1 MGDGKSDLTPEELKQ
16 REEDK
21 KQKLILT
28 EDQLREQAERKIAA
42 NKQRRLGLLETLL
55 KTSIAPQEDRVVV
68 WPDAV
73 EEKTESGLYKPE
85 VAIEKER
92 PHVGTV
98 ISVGP
103 GKRADEQ
110 ITHTLL
116 LNMLQY
122 GTDIPEKD
130 FDELKSQVFDMSIP
144 LKAGDRILYGRFAGT
159 PVEDPETKEMLL
171 IMRPTDIFAK
181 V

>member
-1 MGDGKSDLTPEELKQ
+1 MPGDELTPEQ
-16 REEDK
+16 RESVKNFVEEQEQKTKEIGEKIIDINKAK
-21 KQKLILT
+21 KKVTL
-28 EDQLREQAERKIAA
+28 EQLLHTRI
-42 NKQRRLGLLETLL
+42 T
-55 KTSIAPQEDRVVV
+55 PQEDRVVV
-68 WPDAV
+68 WPDPV
-73 EEKTESGLYKPE
+73 EELTEGGIIKPQE
-85 VAIEKER
+85 VVDKER

-130 FDELKSQVFDMSIP
+130 FNELKAQVFEISIP
-144 LKAGDRILYGRFAGT
+144 LKSGDRILYGRFAGT
-159 PVEDPETKEMLL
+159 PVEDPETKEALL